1 MEFKGQYLTYQE
13 YLTLGGTLDE
23 MPFNLLEY
31 NARKEIDSRTQKR
44 FIGIGN
50 EYEEVKLCV
59 YNLIPAIKSYE
70 EYTTQNK
77 AISSESTDGYSVSYG
92 TPQTT
97 YIMAKN
103 NELDNIIYKYLYGVI
118 VNGKHALFIGQDK
131 PKDEELSTC

>member
-13 YLTLGGTLDE
+13 YLALGGTLEE
-23 MPFNLLEY
+23 MPFNLLEFKS
-31 NARKEIDSRTQKR
+31 RKEIDSRTQKR
-44 FIGIGN
+44 FTEIGN
-50 EYEEVKLCV
+50 EYQDVKLCV

-97 YIMAKN
+97 YTMAMN

-131 PKDEELSTC
+131 PKNEELSTC